1 MSFKIQNGQ
10 IIPSQGNFGKVE
22 QKSKGDFERLYLESL
37 QKKQETVKLSA
48 HAQDRMEKRQITL
61 SEEDMV
67 KINDAVDTFEKKGA
81 RESLLLYK
89 DAAFI
94 ASIRNKTIITAM
106 RNEEIETIT
115 NIDSAVHIK

>member
-10 IIPSQGNFGKVE
+10 IIPSQGNYGKVE
-22 QKSKGDFERLYLESL
+22 KGAKGDFERLYLESL
-37 QKKQETVKLSA
+37 QKTKETVKLSA
-48 HAQDRMEKRQITL
+48 HAQDRMDKRQITL
-61 SEEDMV
+61 NDEDMV
-67 KINDAVDTFEKKGA
+67 KINDAVNTLEKKGA

-115 NIDSAVHIK
+115 NIDSAVQIK

>member
-10 IIPSQGNFGKVE
+10 IIPSQGNHGKVE
-22 QKSKGDFERLYLESL
+22 RKPGGDFERLYLESL
-37 QKKQETVKLSA
+37 KKTKETVKLSA
-48 HAQDRMEKRQITL
+48 HAQERMEKRQITL

-67 KINDAVDTFEKKGA
+67 KINDAVDTLEKKGA

-106 RNEEIETIT
+106 RNEEMETIT
-115 NIDSAVHIK
+115 NIDSAVSIR

>member
-10 IIPSQGNFGKVE
+10 IIPSQGNKGRVE
-22 QKSKGDFERLYLESL
+22 RKSGGDFERLYLESL
-37 QKKQETVKLSA
+37 QKAKETVKLSA
-48 HAQDRMEKRQITL
+48 HAQERMEKRQITL

-67 KINDAVDTFEKKGA
+67 KINDAVDTLEKKGA

-106 RNEEIETIT
+106 RNEEMETIT
-115 NIDSAVHIK
+115 NIDSAVSIR